1 MVLGFRK
8 RLFQD
13 FAVLGKMPWETTQPP
28 ESSYGNGEWS
38 YDHVT
43 VGAQS
48 HLDSTM
54 FPGFPKRLPEDLA
67 VFLENAPGNHP
78 PSGIVVFIHVH
89 LEVRV
94 GSKTRLDHVF
104 GLSHAVTWRL
114 GGIWG
119 KYRGK
124 PPATEL
130 AL

>member
-1 MVLGFRK
+1 
-8 RLFQD
+8 
-13 FAVLGKMPWETTQPP
+13 
-28 ESSYGNGEWS
+28 
-38 YDHVT
+38 
-43 VGAQS
+43 
-48 HLDSTM
+48 M

-67 VFLENAPGNHP
+67 VFGENAVGNHP
-78 PSGIVVFIHVH
+78 PSGMFVFIHVH

-124 PPATEL
+124 PPADEL

>member
-1 MVLGFRK
+1 
-8 RLFQD
+8 
-13 FAVLGKMPWETTQPP
+13 MP
-28 ESSYGNGEWS
+28 
-38 YDHVT
+38 
-43 VGAQS
+43 
-48 HLDSTM
+48 
-54 FPGFPKRLPEDLA
+54 KDLA
-67 VFLENAPGNHP
+67 VFGENAVGNHP

-94 GSKTRLDHVF
+94 GSKTRLDHIF